1 MDRRKLLIGAGLV
14 ATAAWRPAQAQA
26 YPDKPLKLIVPYPP
40 GGNTDI
46 VGRLYAQ
53 KLAERLKQPVVIDNR
68 GGAAGTIGA
77 AAAAKSPPDGYT
89 LVIGDAGSLV
99 IATLANPNLP
109 YAPLKDFVPI
119 SLVSSVSIVVCV
131 RPDSPI
137 RDMADLI
144 ARAKAQPGKLTLGT
158 AGNGSPPHLAYAL
171 LTSMTGIQ
179 LLHVPYRGGAAATT
193 AAIGGEVD
201 VMIDGT
207 ALAQVKGGRLRAIA
221 VTGPRL
227 TALPEVP
234 SIGETVKGFEF
245 TNWWG
250 MLAPAGTPAEVARRL
265 NDEFTAIAA
274 LPDVQ
279 DRLTSLG
286 LTARHSTPQQFG
298 DFLRVETDKITGAV
312 KSAGITFS

>member
-1 MDRRKLLIGAGLV
+1 MDRRQLMLGAGLAV
-14 ATAAWRPAQAQA
+14 AGLPRARAQAW
-26 YPDKPLKLIVPYPP
+26 PDKPLKLIVPYPP

-53 KLAERLKQPVVIDNR
+53 KLAERLKLPVVIDNR
-68 GGAAGTIGA
+68 GGAAGAIGA
-77 AAAAKSPPDGYT
+77 GAAAKSPADGYT
-89 LVIGDAGSLV
+89 LVVGDSGSLI
-99 IATLANPNLP
+99 IAALANPSLS
-109 YAPLKDFVPI
+109 YAPLKDFAPI

-144 ARAKAQPGKLTLGT
+144 ARAKAQPGRLTLGT
-158 AGNGSPPHLAYAL
+158 AGIGGPAHLAYEL
-171 LTSMTGIQ
+171 LASMSGIQ
-179 LLHVPYRGGAAATT
+179 MLHVPYKGGAQATT

-207 ALAQVKGGRLRAIA
+207 AFAQVKAGRLRAIA

-227 TALPEVP
+227 PALPDVP
-234 SIGETVKGFEF
+234 GIGETVKGFEF

-250 MLAPAGTPAEVARRL
+250 ILAPAGTPAEAVRRL
-265 NDEFTAIAA
+265 NEELSAIAA

-279 DRLTSLG
+279 ERLTNLG
-286 LTARHSTPQQFG
+286 LAARQSTPQQFG
-298 DFLRVETDKITGAV
+298 AFLRTETDKIAGVV
-312 KSAGITFS
+312 KSAGIKLN